1 MRVDHK
7 AVKMILVLKLHQL
20 QREELA
26 TLTYE
31 NLLDYLFG
39 YRWQKEFPET
49 LNEIASDVF
58 SIQASDIVA
67 YLSFSA
73 IKDARE
79 HTPEEYSDLFHDQN
93 PAA

>member
-1 MRVDHK
+1 MDHK

-26 TLTYE
+26 TLTYD

-58 SIQASDIVA
+58 SIQAGDIVA
-67 YLSFSA
+67 YLSLNA
-73 IKDARE
+73 IKNARG
-79 HTPEEYSDLFHDQN
+79 HSPEEFSDLFHDKDHS
-93 PAA
+93 AR